1 MSVRDHPLT
10 TAPGASQ
17 RGTSEERTGARSR
30 VHGHRL
36 ALLTTGLLAALTT
49 AACGSS
55 DGSGDDASPTATV
68 AVTATD
74 DACDVAAAE
83 LSAGTHTFTVTNT
96 GSKIT
101 EFYVFGEGDRVVG
114 EVENIAPGV
123 ARELRVEL
131 TAGRYETACKPGMVG
146 DGIRS
151 ALTVTGEATRLS
163 ADENLAQAG
172 ADYQRYVQSQTGAL
186 LEQTTAFVTAV
197 KAGDVEEAKRLFPI
211 ARTYW
216 ERIEPVAES
225 FGDLDPLIDGREGD
239 QEEGQDFTGFH
250 RIEQALWETGDVS
263 AMGPY
268 ADDLLAN
275 VQEIVDR
282 ANEVTLDPLQLAN
295 GAKEL
300 LDEIATG
307 KITGEEDRYS
317 HTDLW
322 DFAAN
327 LEGSEAAV
335 QALRPYLEEQDPDLV
350 AEIDTRFAD
359 AEAELEQYREG
370 DGWRSYEQLTQ
381 EQLRGLSDRIT
392 ALTESVSQV
401 AAVVAGR

>member
-1 MSVRDHPLT
+1 M
-10 TAPGASQ
+10 
-17 RGTSEERTGARSR
+17 
-30 VHGHRL
+30 
-36 ALLTTGLLAALTT
+36 AA
-49 AACGSS
+49 A
-55 DGSGDDASPTATV
+55 DDS
-68 AVTATD
+68 
-74 DACDVAAAE
+74 CDVATTE
-83 LSAGTHTFTVTNT
+83 LDAGVHQFTVTNS
-96 GSKIT
+96 GSKVT
-101 EFYVFGEGDRVVG
+101 EFYVYADGDRVMG

-131 TAGRYETACKPGMVG
+131 PAGDYQATCKPGMVG

-151 ALTVTGEATRLS
+151 ALKVSGEAATLS
-163 ADENLAQAG
+163 EDQTLAQAG

-186 LEQTTAFVTAV
+186 VDQTTAFVAAV
-197 KAGDVEEAKRLFPI
+197 KAGDVEGAKALFPV

-225 FGDLDPLIDGREGD
+225 FGDLDPIIDGREGD
-239 QEEGQDFTGFH
+239 QAEGEDFTGFH

-268 ADDLLAN
+268 ADQLLTN
-275 VQEIVDR
+275 VQQIATQ
-282 ANEVTLDPLQLAN
+282 ANDVTLDPLQLAN
-295 GAKEL
+295 GAKGL

-322 DFAAN
+322 DFRAN

-335 QALRPYLEEQDPDLV
+335 QALRPYLEEADPDLV
-350 AEIDTRFAD
+350 GEIDQRFAA
-359 AEAELEQYREG
+359 AEAELEQYRSG
-370 DGWRSYEQLTQ
+370 DGWQSYDQLT
-381 EQLRGLSDRIT
+381 EAQLRGLSDSIT

-401 AAVVAGR
+401 ASVVAGK

>member
-1 MSVRDHPLT
+1 MS
-10 TAPGASQ
+10 
-17 RGTSEERTGARSR
+17 ARSR
-30 VHGHRL
+30 RL
-36 ALLTTGLLAALTT
+36 PLLATAVLAALTA
-49 AACGSS
+49 AACSSGSGSGAGAAGSS
-55 DGSGDDASPTATV
+55 ASDTV
-68 AVTATD
+68 AVASTD
-74 DACDVAAAE
+74 DACDVAESE
-83 LSAGTHTFTVTNT
+83 LPAGTHSFEVTNR
-96 GSKIT
+96 GSQVT
-101 EFYVFGEGDRVVG
+101 EFYVYAEGDRVMG
-114 EVENIAPGV
+114 EVENIAPGLT
-123 ARELRVEL
+123 RQLLVEL
-131 TAGRYETACKPGMVG
+131 PAGDYEATCKPGMIG

-151 ALTVTGEATRLS
+151 ALTVAGDAPQLS
-163 ADENLAQAG
+163 EDENLAQAS

-186 LEQTTAFVTAV
+186 LEQTHAFTDAV
-197 KAGDVEEAKRLFPI
+197 RSGDVEAAKALFPV
-211 ARTYW
+211 ARSYW

-239 QEEGQDFTGFH
+239 QEPGQDFTGYH

-268 ADDLLAN
+268 ADQLDEN

-335 QALRPYLEEQDPDLV
+335 QALRPYLEEADPDLV
-350 AEIDTRFAD
+350 AEIDERFAA
-359 AEAELEQYREG
+359 AEAELEQYRTG
-370 DGWRSYEQLTQ
+370 DGWVRYDQLTQ
-381 EQLRGLSDRIT
+381 EQLRGLSDSIT